1 MLCYVTQKLKEAGL
15 VIMRVIIFSRIFIG
29 YVAIVI
35 GTVLVETV
43 AQEKV
48 LRLPILDQSIEYHGG
63 DLYESSSVSLKITS
77 LSGSFNIEADLGNN
91 FDYTVIGE
99 VGRDNKYLR
108 KVNYTNTAVRE
119 WRDGEEVKLDEVLAG
134 SARDFVN
141 ARVFFPF
148 LPYGLNGENVFK
160 EDLGIEE
167 WEGVRLHKVRVSFRL
182 GTSTDAEDTYM
193 YWFDPETGRVE
204 QFAYDF
210 KVGNG
215 GLRFRK
221 PLKFKRVGGILFS
234 DQENYAANGP
244 GLSVNLLT
252 PDYVRNKMKL
262 LSTIRVSDVRV
273 EPEGS

>member
-1 MLCYVTQKLKEAGL
+1 
-15 VIMRVIIFSRIFIG
+15 MRGVIFSRIFIS
-29 YVAIVI
+29 YVAIVV
-35 GTVLVETV
+35 GVVLVEAV

-48 LRLPILDQSIEYHGG
+48 LRLPILDRAIEYHGG
-63 DLYESSSVSLKITS
+63 DLYESSTVSLKITS

-108 KVNYTNTAVRE
+108 KVHYTNTAVRE
-119 WRDGEEVKLDEVLAG
+119 WRDGKEVRLDEGLAG
-134 SARDFVN
+134 RARDFVN

-167 WEGVRLHKVRVSFRL
+167 WEGARLHKVRVSFRP

-210 KVGNG
+210 
-215 GLRFRK
+215 
-221 PLKFKRVGGILFS
+221 
-234 DQENYAANGP
+234 
-244 GLSVNLLT
+244 
-252 PDYVRNKMKL
+252 
-262 LSTIRVSDVRV
+262 
-273 EPEGS
+273 

>member
-1 MLCYVTQKLKEAGL
+1 MKT
-15 VIMRVIIFSRIFIG
+15 IIFSRIFIG

-35 GTVLVETV
+35 GAVLVETV

-48 LRLPILDQSIEYHGG
+48 TRLPILDLAIEHHGG
-63 DLYESSSVSLKITS
+63 DLYESSTVSLKITS
-77 LSGSFNIEADLGNN
+77 LSGSFSIEADLGNN
-91 FDYTVIGE
+91 FDYTVVGE
-99 VGRDNKYLR
+99 VGREKKYLR
-108 KVNYTNTAVRE
+108 KVNYTNIAVRE
-119 WRDGEEVKLDEVLAG
+119 WRDGEEVRLDESLAG
-134 SARDFVN
+134 RARDFVD

-160 EDLGIEE
+160 EDLGIEV
-167 WEGVRLHKVRVSFRL
+167 WEGVKLHKVRVSFKP
-182 GTSTDAEDTYM
+182 GTSTDAEDAYM

-234 DQENYAANGP
+234 DQENYAVNGP
-244 GLSVNLLT
+244 GLSVDLLT

-262 LSTIRVSDVRV
+262 LSTIRVSDIQV
-273 EPEGS
+273 EPQGL